1 MNDVDL
7 IRHGLELARAIDNHQ
22 YEVAD
27 NGLFFPRQQVM
38 LGGSMRTGVNGA
50 DFRIDANIVPA
61 QGIAKVL
68 KAGVGGTTWYIA
80 PFENNTTPQSTL
92 TAATFTGTM
101 GEFTTYSQST
111 RVGWTIPSDPSSG
124 AYSNSSSPA
133 IFTIGAVDSGGQ
145 DIYGAAIL
153 SASAKSATTGDLLCC
168 VLFSGA
174 RKLYQGDKLSVDYTL
189 SGSST

>member
-22 YEVAD
+22 YEVAE

-61 QGIAKVL
+61 QGIAKIL
-68 KAGVGGTTWYIA
+68 KGGVGATSWYVA
-80 PFENNTTPQSTL
+80 PFVNNTSPQASL

-101 GEFTTYSQST
+101 GEFTTYSEAT
-111 RVGWTIPSDPSSG
+111 RVAWTIPSDPVSG
-124 AYSNSSSPA
+124 AYSNSSSPSV
-133 IFTIGAVDSGGQ
+133 FNIGAVDSGGQ

-153 SASAKSATTGDLLCC
+153 SASAKSATSGDLLCC